1 MINTLVSSF
10 NAGELSPYLE
20 ARSNL
25 DKYRNGCRVMENFV
39 ITPYGPANRRAG
51 LEYRGEAKVSSTRCR
66 LFGVNLTEQTRII
79 IEVGVGYM
87 RFWKNGNLITSSG
100 TPVEPTPVNYREVPI
115 GGSPHP
121 YQQSDLRDVRI
132 CQINNVV
139 YFSHPSY
146 PPLRLSRY
154 TDTNWTIGEVPW
166 SWAPMLDLNITDTR
180 ITPSA
185 INNGPTTVTAG
196 SFLTGI
202 TYTIA
207 SLGTGNQT
215 TNFTL
220 IGASSN
226 TVGVTFVATG
236 PGSGAGTATTTQ
248 CRLTSSAPLFTANH
262 VGSYW
267 QIEHQPPDS
276 FLSYDIT
283 ANGTS
288 GTIKLLGN
296 WQLQSFGTWKA
307 NIDLQSSTDG
317 GTTWITRKDIV
328 SRADY
333 NIVLTGQEYV
343 TTLFRF
349 VISNWASAQSQ
360 TTPRIQIT
368 SVDST
373 LRGLVRVTSFTDTTN
388 VFVDV
393 VKELGNTTAT
403 TLWREGAFSNA
414 KGFPGVVSLHESRLL
429 FAGTAFNPNT
439 IWASKSNDFQ
449 NFLQGALDD
458 DSLFFTLA
466 STTGGRI
473 QWLVSKSQLLCG
485 TSLDEWSIASA
496 TTTSGLTPTSISA
509 KVQSNY
515 GSTSAAAYVVNDT
528 ILYVQRMARK
538 IRELVYTFA
547 SEAWISN
554 DITAL
559 AEHCTRTFIQ
569 EVCYQ
574 RVPDAIY
581 WFVRGDGQLVSMT
594 YEREQ
599 QVVGFARHLTDG
611 AFESVASINGAD
623 GEDEIWVA
631 VKRTINGQTKRY
643 IERFRM
649 GMREALDTS
658 DKSAWVYAD
667 SSVKQD
673 YVPGATPTTTITG
686 LSHLNGKQVTIWGG
700 VYSAELGK
708 VTYGVINPAVDPV
721 TGLPT
726 SVQNGSI
733 TVQTPIVAWVVGI
746 PYTSTLVPERVEAQ
760 MSDGTSQGRKMR
772 IPRFNVKVY
781 RSIGG
786 EYSGDGINWYPM
798 VSRITTDRMD
808 DSPEV
813 INGYTRMFLSSNW
826 ADGADIWMRQTL
838 PVPFTIA
845 AIVANWEAAESMN

>member
-51 LEYRGEAKVSSTRCR
+51 LEYRGEAKSSATRCR
-66 LFGVNLTEQTRII
+66 LFGVNLTEQTRIV
-79 IEVGVGYM
+79 IEMGVGYM
-87 RFWKNGNLITSSG
+87 RFWKNGALITSG
-100 TPVEPTPVNYREVPI
+100 GIPVEPTPVNYREVPV

-121 YQQSDLRDVRI
+121 YQESDLRDVRI

-146 PPLRLSRY
+146 APLRLSRY
-154 TDTNWTIGEVPW
+154 ADTNWTIGEVPW
-166 SWAPMLDLNITDTR
+166 SWAPMLDLNISTTT

-185 INNGPTTVTAG
+185 INN
-196 SFLTGI
+196 S
-202 TYTIA
+202 
-207 SLGTGNQT
+207 
-215 TNFTL
+215 
-220 IGASSN
+220 
-226 TVGVTFVATG
+226 
-236 PGSGAGTATTTQ
+236 TTQ
-248 CRLTSSAPLFTANH
+248 CRLTASSPLFTANH

-276 FLSYDIT
+276 FLTWDIT
-283 ANGTS
+283 ANNTS
-288 GTIKLLGN
+288 GNIKLLGS

-317 GTTWITRKDIV
+317 GVTWITRKDIV
-328 SRADY
+328 SRGDY

-349 VISNWASAQSQ
+349 VVSNFASTASQ

-373 LRGLVRVTSFTDTTN
+373 LRGMVRVTSFVNTTT

-393 VKELGNTTAT
+393 IKELGNTTAT
-403 TLWREGAFSNA
+403 TLWREGAFSNL
-414 KGFPGVVSLHESRLL
+414 KGFPGVVSLHESRLM
-429 FAGTAFNPNT
+429 FAGTGYNPNS

-466 STTGGRI
+466 STTGGRV
-473 QWLVSKSQLLCG
+473 QWLVSKSSLLCG
-485 TSLDEWSIASA
+485 TSLDEWSIASS
-496 TTTSGLTPTSISA
+496 TSTEGLTPTNINA

-528 ILYVQRMARK
+528 ILYVQRMGRK

-559 AEHCTRTFIQ
+559 AEHCTRSFIQ

-581 WFVRGDGQLVSMT
+581 WFVRGDGQLVSTT

-599 QVVGFARHLTDG
+599 QVVGFARHTTDG
-611 AFESVASINGAD
+611 LFESVASINGAD
-623 GEDEIWVA
+623 GEDEVWVA
-631 VKRTINGQTKRY
+631 VNRTINGQTKRY
-643 IERFRM
+643 IERFRA
-649 GMREALDTS
+649 GMREALDAS

-667 SSVKQD
+667 SCVKND
-673 YVPGATPTTTITG
+673 YVVGATPTTTITG
-686 LSHLNGKQVTIWGG
+686 IPHLNGKAVTIWGG
-700 VYSAELGK
+700 VYDAALGG
-708 VTYGVINPAVDPV
+708 VTYGVINPVVDPI
-721 TGLPT
+721 TGLP
-726 SVQNGSI
+726 SVVQGGSI

-760 MSDGTSQGRKMR
+760 LPDGTSQGRKMR
-772 IPRFNVKVY
+772 IPRFNAKVY

-786 EYSGDGINWYPM
+786 EYSPDGSTWYPM

-813 INGYTRMFLSSNW
+813 IDGYTRMFLSSSW
-826 ADGADIWMRQTL
+826 ADGADIWMRQKL
-838 PVPFTIA
+838 PVPFTIS
-845 AIVANWEAAESMN
+845 AIVANWEASEAIER